1 MLLRL
6 DTVSSRIDSF
16 QTGDVVYAHGYSVL
30 ALTNSQVFYSYR
42 QRSNPVHHIVKSTYV
57 ESDYSIVVDKHQT
70 MNADSYS
77 VAGTSFGENNQTIWH
92 ALSIYDKIIYFKYN
106 LTDYSLIGNKYISST
121 GLYFQRFVI
130 EVGEGI
136 V

>member
-30 ALTNSQVFYSYR
+30 ALTNSQVFYSYK
-42 QRSNPVHHIVKSTYV
+42 QRSNGVHHIVKATYV
-57 ESDYSIVVDKHQT
+57 ESNYSMVVNNHQT
-70 MNADSYS
+70 INGESYND
-77 VAGTSFGENNQTIWH
+77 AGTSYGENNETIWH
-92 ALSIYDKIIYFKYN
+92 AFSVFDNVIYFKYN
-106 LTDYSLIGNKYISST
+106 LTNNSLIGNKYISST
-121 GLYFQRFVI
+121 GRFYYGFI
-130 EVGEGI
+130 IQVGEGI